1 MMKAEMEESLGY
13 EKSERSDNDDYRN
26 GYKSKTIKSSIG
38 EVKIQVPQDRKSS
51 FKPKVVK
58 KGRKDI
64 SDIDHKIKS
73 MYANGM
79 PTCQISAPYR
89 KHVRL

>member
-73 MYANGM
+73 MHANGM